1 MVKTENEGRM
11 MKLTAITTEEEY
23 KIALAQIEPLMDAEP
38 DSPQEKELER
48 LAILVEEY
56 EQEHFPI
63 AAPDPIEVIRFR
75 MEQQGLISQS
85 SEGG

>member
-1 MVKTENEGRM
+1 MDVNRLSSES
-11 MKLTAITTEEEY
+11 EY
-23 KIALAQIEPLMDAEP
+23 KTALAQIELLMDAEL

-48 LAILVEEY
+48 LAILVEAY
-56 EQEHFPI
+56 EREHYPI
-63 AAPDPIEVIRFR
+63 ADSTPIEAIRFR